1 MRPAEIANQE
11 IIEAGKKLQ
20 STGKNITGYGLRR
33 VLGAG
38 DPKRLKFVW
47 DEYVSKDKSETN
59 DDLRLPAELEDL
71 VIELEKNIVEQVR
84 PIAIQLYDG
93 ALKAAQ
99 RQVSETSR
107 ELKQLKSEIEAEILD
122 ANAIIEDLEQRLTD
136 ASQRLAATSEEL
148 KQSQEARYE
157 FERQAITLEAEVKHL
172 RENST
177 YEELMKRIVALESR
191 GHNG

>member
-1 MRPAEIANQE
+1 MDTILTAAAP
-11 IIEAGKKLQ
+11 G
-20 STGKNITGYGLRR
+20 SRR
-33 VLGAG
+33 DHRTL
-38 DPKRLKFVW
+38 
-47 DEYVSKDKSETN
+47 T
-59 DDLRLPAELEDL
+59 
-71 VIELEKNIVEQVR
+71 
-84 PIAIQLYDG
+84 
-93 ALKAAQ
+93 
-99 RQVSETSR
+99 
-107 ELKQLKSEIEAEILD
+107 
-122 ANAIIEDLEQRLTD
+122 EQRLTD

>member
-33 VLGAG
+33 ILGAG
-38 DPKRLKFVW
+38 DAKRLKFVW
-47 DEYVSKDKSETN
+47 DEYAGKDNAERN
-59 DDLRLPAELEDL
+59 ADLRLPAELEDL
-71 VIELEKNIVEQVR
+71 VTELERKLIDHLR
-84 PIAIQLYDG
+84 PLTVQIYEG

-107 ELKQLKSEIEAEILD
+107 ELKQLQSDIEAEIQD
-122 ANAIIEDLEQRLTD
+122 AKTIIEELEQRLTD
-136 ASQRLAATSEEL
+136 TTQQLQESTEEL
-148 KQSQEARYE
+148 KQSQEARYQ
-157 FERQAITLEAEVKHL
+157 FERQAIALGAEVKQL

-177 YEELMKRIVALESR
+177 YEELMKRIIALESK
-191 GHNG
+191 GEDG